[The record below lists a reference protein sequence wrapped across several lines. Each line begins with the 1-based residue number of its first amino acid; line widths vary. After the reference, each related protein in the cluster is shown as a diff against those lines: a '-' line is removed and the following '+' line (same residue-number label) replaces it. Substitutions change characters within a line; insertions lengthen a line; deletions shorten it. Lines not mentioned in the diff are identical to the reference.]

1 MPLVAAAAPAARE
14 ADQCEHDEAEP
25 DCENEHHEQHQTPAF
40 SPSGFDPDRRGS
52 NVRTRSGYIAPVD
65 ALAETW
71 QFEVETQDRCAER
84 IEPFE
89 WGSAMF
95 RLDMPRV
102 HDQNF
107 LRLEHGFE
115 EAGAQELARE
125 ADRLQ
130 RPAGLSHRKLLV
142 PHERAGERLSPG
154 FAALSWTRNRHIVM
168 LHGGGPPARP
178 RHRVR
183 VLEPVELR
191 ESRTRELQ
199 TDLGGIAAMQVV
211 AALELAASVLP
222 VARAFAV
229 EVDGE
234 PVSWCVLYERDG
246 IGQVEDV
253 MTASAHRRRGYGRA
267 VVEAATRAS
276 LESGNR
282 ITFLVAD
289 DDDWPKGMYSR
300 VGFETIG
307 RRFEFTRI

>member
-1 MPLVAAAAPAARE
+1 M
-14 ADQCEHDEAEP
+14 
-25 DCENEHHEQHQTPAF
+25 
-40 SPSGFDPDRRGS
+40 
-52 NVRTRSGYIAPVD
+52 D

-71 QFEVETQDRCAER
+71 RFEVETQDRCAER

-89 WGSAMF
+89 WGSALF

-115 EAGAQELARE
+115 DATAQELARE

-168 LHGGGPPARP
+168 LHGGEPPAR
-178 RHRVR
+178 RVM
-183 VLEPVELR
+183 PCACS
-191 ESRTRELQ
+191 SRSRYGSPARTSCRP
-199 TDLGGIAAMQVV
+199 TSAAIAAMQVV

-222 VARAFAV
+222 VARGFAV

-267 VVEAATRAS
+267 VVEAPR
-276 LESGNR
+276 
-282 ITFLVAD
+282 
-289 DDDWPKGMYSR
+289 
-300 VGFETIG
+300 G
-307 RRFEFTRI
+307 RRSSRATA

>member
-1 MPLVAAAAPAARE
+1 
-14 ADQCEHDEAEP
+14 
-25 DCENEHHEQHQTPAF
+25 
-40 SPSGFDPDRRGS
+40 
-52 NVRTRSGYIAPVD
+52 VD
-65 ALAETW
+65 VLAETW
-71 QFEVETQDRCAER
+71 RFEMEIQNRCAQR

-95 RLDMPRV
+95 RLDLPRV

-115 EAGAQELARE
+115 DATAQELARE

-142 PHERAGERLSPG
+142 PHEQAGERLSPG
-154 FAALSWTRNRHIVM
+154 FAALSWTRNRHVVM
-168 LHGGGPPARP
+168 LYRGGPP
-178 RHRVR
+178 VR
-183 VLEPVELR
+183 QDHAVRELEPVALR
-191 ESRTRELQ
+191 ESRTHELQ

-222 VARAFAV
+222 MARAFTV

-282 ITFLVAD
+282 LTFLVAD
-289 DDDWPKGMYSR
+289 DDDWPKEMYAS
-300 VGFETIG
+300 VGFEGIG
-307 RRFEFTRI
+307 RRFEFTRM